1 MGKQI
6 MGHHKHWH
14 AVTVASPTI
23 GICNQKEQE
32 LEQLQHALPASEWQA
47 KIATTGSPW

>member
-6 MGHHKHWH
+6 MDHHKHWH

-23 GICNQKEQE
+23 GICNQSSRRRSRSWSNCSTHCRQVNGRRK
-32 LEQLQHALPASEWQA
+32 
-47 KIATTGSPW
+47 